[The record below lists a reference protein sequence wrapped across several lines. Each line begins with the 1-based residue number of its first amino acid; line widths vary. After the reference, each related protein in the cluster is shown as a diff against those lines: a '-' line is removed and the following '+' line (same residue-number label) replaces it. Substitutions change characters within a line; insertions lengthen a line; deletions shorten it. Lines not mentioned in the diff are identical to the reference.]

1 MEIIDR
7 ETLQDLLDSGSETR
21 VVMVLG
27 PQRYRQAHI
36 PGSETFGSI
45 EEALDDLQPDEDI
58 VVYCSGTE
66 CFASSLAHRIL
77 TGRGYE
83 RVRRYP
89 GGLADW
95 AAAGLPLARGTD
107 GAGAVE
113 VAA

>member
-7 ETLQDLLDSGSETR
+7 ETLQRLLEVGSEIR

-27 PQRYRQAHI
+27 PHRYRQAHI

-45 EEALDDLQPDEDI
+45 EEALAELQPDEDI
-58 VVYCSGTE
+58 VVYCSGSE

-77 TGRGYE
+77 TGRGYQ

-95 AAAGLPLARGTD
+95 AAAGLPLATGTD
-107 GAGAVE
+107 VDGGVE

>member
-7 ETLQDLLDSGSETR
+7 EALQQLLDSDAESR

-27 PQRYRQAHI
+27 PLRYHQAHI

-45 EEALDDLQPDEDI
+45 EEALDELQPDEDI

-77 TGRGYE
+77 RSRGYE

-95 AAAGLPLARGTD
+95 AAAGLPLATGID
-107 GAGAVE
+107 AAGDVE